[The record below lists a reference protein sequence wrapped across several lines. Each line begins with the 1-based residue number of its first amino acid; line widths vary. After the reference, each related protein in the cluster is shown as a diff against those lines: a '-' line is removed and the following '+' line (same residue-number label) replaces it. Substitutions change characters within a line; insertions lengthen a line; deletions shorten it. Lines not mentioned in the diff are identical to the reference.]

1 MKAADEPYKAS
12 TVWRS
17 AAGFFRHGS
26 RFFSIFLALALICL
40 MRPAHGNE
48 ISVELRTFIAHGEPA
63 DRGISCVVVN
73 NTRRD
78 ISVWKG
84 YDGERNQLRNEVRF
98 PLSLR
103 RQPAPPLVRVTIAPG
118 TSETLFTLSLD
129 AILFLNP
136 ALPSGE
142 WGWGYA
148 PGTPVPRGA
157 PPISPLHPHYGLG
170 WEIRRGESATLTAQI
185 EVDGEVD
192 GAVSSLRI
200 KSKPLDIR
208 VDKPRFEEIKA
219 MVRFDSAQALA
230 RKDDWYYEIRFTV
243 VKAIQG
249 TLKSEERT
257 MTLPSQPGEQLMR
270 EAGVRSDDMGKTYTF
285 ASPTMT
291 PTFARMQPA
300 GRRPASLIL
309 TGFAKK

>member
-1 MKAADEPYKAS
+1 M
-12 TVWRS
+12 
-17 AAGFFRHGS
+17 
-26 RFFSIFLALALICL
+26 
-40 MRPAHGNE
+40 
-48 ISVELRTFIAHGEPA
+48 
-63 DRGISCVVVN
+63 VN

-291 PTFARMQPA
+291 LTFARMQPA